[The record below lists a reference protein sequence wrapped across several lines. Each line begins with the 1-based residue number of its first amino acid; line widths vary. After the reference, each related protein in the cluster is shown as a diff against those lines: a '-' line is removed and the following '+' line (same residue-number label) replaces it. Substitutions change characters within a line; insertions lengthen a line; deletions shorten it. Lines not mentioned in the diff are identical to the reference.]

1 MKKTIQNLALIM
13 SFIFCSMTLQA
24 QKQNVNIEKSS
35 IRWTGKEITTKTHYG
50 SISFQESSL
59 ELNNGL
65 ASGGQFI
72 VDMTSINCED
82 LEGGSKQYLEKH
94 LKSEDF
100 FGVEQHATAKLEI
113 SSAKQGENGK
123 QIVDGQLTI
132 KGITHPVSFDLA
144 VGETSATAN
153 LVFDQSKYN
162 VKFRSKTFFDD
173 LGDKLIYDDIELEVT
188 LIF

>member
-50 SISFQESSL
+50 SISFQEASL

-94 LKSEDF
+94 LKSEYF
-100 FGVEQHATAKLEI
+100 FGVEQHATAKL
-113 SSAKQGENGK
+113 
-123 QIVDGQLTI
+123 
-132 KGITHPVSFDLA
+132 
-144 VGETSATAN
+144 
-153 LVFDQSKYN
+153 
-162 VKFRSKTFFDD
+162 
-173 LGDKLIYDDIELEVT
+173 
-188 LIF
+188 